1 MVLSSVGNTL
11 TEAKS
16 PSVWKSVNG
25 WFKSS
30 WISLFEAKLNWESR
44 PTSWEVVSYWA
55 KSSVEVGIASVV
67 VWKVS
72 WATFFVDV
80 AGYSPKFELS
90 VAFVFIN
97 VSILW
102 KYIKVLII

>member
-25 WFKSS
+25 S
-30 WISLFEAKLNWESR
+30 WISLFEAKLIWESR

-102 KYIKVLII
+102 KYIKGLII